1 MESSRP
7 DFDPAGQGH
16 LGPKCL
22 QEPRAL
28 ARQQVSLPTPAD
40 SSRRTHTDLCRRK
53 HGRSSSGQGVG
64 TGTQPWAP
72 CPAQA
77 GAGSWGVLGG
87 VHGLS
92 SPPTPQGLHRGHRN
106 AGFAPH
112 PEKAR
117 PPGCSSRPPR
127 HMCELGPLLLLLRLT
142 LPGAGSGSL
151 QPQSPPPGLTCEWKP
166 GNAGTPGAA
175 VGSSKPPLPRA
186 PLGRSP
192 SSAPYNLVSGPRLG
206 RRAGRTQ
213 RLFPAPPAGPM
224 VTAAQEG
231 ASARSTGDQRWGP
244 FAVAA
249 GPQGTEDAQSAHGQ
263 HPPGAGE
270 DPRLGASR
278 TTAEGQ
284 GRQGSRRLV
293 RGRAV
298 AWMAQH
304 PYKVT
309 SFIRPVIHS
318 ANSAGNQHNLCAN
331 NT

>member
-1 MESSRP
+1 MQGPQEPLLGHQSLPHREPPWDAAQAPLPTIWSQ
-7 DFDPAGQGH
+7 GQG
-16 LGPKCL
+16 
-22 QEPRAL
+22 
-28 ARQQVSLPTPAD
+28 
-40 SSRRTHTDLCRRK
+40 
-53 HGRSSSGQGVG
+53 
-64 TGTQPWAP
+64 W
-72 CPAQA
+72 
-77 GAGSWGVLGG
+77 GAE
-87 VHGLS
+87 
-92 SPPTPQGLHRGHRN
+92 Q
-106 AGFAPH
+106 
-112 PEKAR
+112 
-117 PPGCSSRPPR
+117 
-127 HMCELGPLLLLLRLT
+127 
-142 LPGAGSGSL
+142 
-151 QPQSPPPGLTCEWKP
+151 
-166 GNAGTPGAA
+166 
-175 VGSSKPPLPRA
+175 
-186 PLGRSP
+186 
-192 SSAPYNLVSGPRLG
+192 
-206 RRAGRTQ
+206 
-213 RLFPAPPAGPM
+213 LFPAPPAGPM